1 MSTALAKLKQQTEQ
15 HAPQPL
21 PETSD
26 AMLATL
32 TSVLD
37 LVEALCRQQ
46 AALTEGQKK
55 LAGFVRA
62 MDEQQT
68 LQMERLT
75 QVVVDRAST
84 SPPSEPRPSPDRDV
98 VLSLNEIEST
108 LTEFV
113 SALDGRQLR
122 QAASTLITEAS
133 RNRADTNL
141 AIDRAAKQVALSAE
155 LVKRADGAAL
165 RTERQTRAAIQQ
177 ITAAAADTIAGQSDQ
192 KLTALEA
199 RTEKLIALVSRIE
212 GRQLWTAAGALCL
225 ALLPAA
231 TVVLGGILLVAG
243 VVFGWEVALNTEAA
257 TWLRWVRGLG
267 AAFGTGC
274 ALVGLA
280 AAVRWVAGH
289 VSAWRR

>member
-37 LVEALCRQQ
+37 VVEELCRQQ

-75 QVVVDRAST
+75 EVVDAAST
-84 SPPSEPRPSPDRDV
+84 SPPSEPRPSPERDV

-133 RNRADTNL
+133 RNRTDMTL
-141 AIDRAAKQVALSAE
+141 AIDRAAKQAALSAE

-165 RTERQTRAAIQQ
+165 RTEKQARAAIQQ
-177 ITAAAADTIAGQSDQ
+177 IAAAAADTMAGQSDE
-192 KLTALEA
+192 KLTAVEA
-199 RTEKLIALVSRIE
+199 RTEELMALVSRIE
-212 GRQLWTAAGALCL
+212 GRQLWTAAGAMCL
-225 ALLPAA
+225 GAWVSNTPAGSSRGPGCAVERSDRDLPALA
-231 TVVLGGILLVAG
+231 
-243 VVFGWEVALNTEAA
+243 
-257 TWLRWVRGLG
+257 GLG
-267 AAFGTGC
+267 T
-274 ALVGLA
+274 
-280 AAVRWVAGH
+280 
-289 VSAWRR
+289 